1 MEPAMNLYNQ
11 AQKLDSDVE
20 IDTSNLG
27 YLYFFCSLNNQ
38 AQDIIFACEK
48 AVKLEPNNKKNSV
61 LLRFSKSI
69 NRRLFGRN

>member
-1 MEPAMNLYNQ
+1 MEQAMNLYNQ

-20 IDTSNLG
+20 IDTSNWG

>member
-20 IDTSNLG
+20 IDTSNWG

-48 AVKLEPNNKKNSV
+48 AVKLEPNNKKTQ
-61 LLRFSKSI
+61 FY
-69 NRRLFGRN
+69 